1 MNPSRSST
9 RKSERL
15 GKSTS
20 PSPPVRRKSQ
30 RVEKQNM
37 PSLLRRSERTK
48 NHSDIAPS
56 GSKSFDS
63 LALKRKKKKKHKSVK
78 KLTFEA
84 ENKECDGGTSQG
96 KRKRI
101 NTDARAFR
109 AMIKKKP
116 KIDFPEETNGKDNI
130 IQEDSPDET
139 NDCPEE
145 TNSKDNLDQDCPE
158 ETNGEDN
165 LIEEGGNIVEDKI
178 DEHFNGSNLGCK
190 EVANNGI
197 LPSDSAK
204 GLINLSDVEDRGETE
219 ATLATEIPE
228 KGVDCSP
235 SNDVSGEIQ
244 ADDEKIC
251 LICKCGGRLL
261 FCDGKECDGC
271 YHFSC
276 LEPPLVDAPLGVWH
290 CHLCVKKKIEL
301 GVYSVSEGIESIWD
315 AREVEESHAN
325 GWSTEKYFLVKYK
338 GLAHVHNPWVSKGQL
353 LLEAPPLL
361 LEKFN
366 QKDQALK
373 WKPEWSLPHRLL
385 QKRALI
391 FAQQDGHNR
400 GGLTVGTSDCH
411 YEWLVKWHGL
421 GYEQSSWEL
430 DNALFLRSLE
440 GRRLIKDYEDY
451 RQRAKRVPL
460 SSKVDKKLDH
470 ISSFSKLSQTPGGF
484 PPGFGINNLDAVNK
498 LREHWLKGQ
507 NAVVFDDHD
516 RMVKMVA
523 FILSLDSN
531 TCRPFL
537 IISTSAALHL
547 WEDEFSRWAPSL
559 NVIIYSGNKEIRR
572 SIRKLEF
579 FGEGGCL
586 LFQVLIVLPD
596 IVIEDLEILEG
607 IEFEA
612 IIVDECQ
619 CSDISSYLKQIKML
633 KTDLWILILS
643 GQLKDSVVGYHD
655 ILAFLDHQS
664 YDEDNDDL
672 ISNSSDIGQLKDK
685 LSSFVAYRCKSD
697 SFRFVEYWVPVNISN
712 AQLEQY
718 CAALLSNSS
727 ILRSPSKSHVVEALH
742 DILITSRKCCNH
754 PYLVDESLQSLLI
767 KDLPPA
773 EILDVGIKASGKL
786 QLLDSMLMELQKQGL
801 RVLILFQFLGG
812 HGKVSIGDILDDL
825 IRQRFG
831 PDSYERIDKGVMN
844 SKKQSALKM
853 FNNKDHGRF
862 VFLLEANACHPSI
875 KLSSVDTIIIF
886 DSDWNPLNDIR
897 SLQKLTLDSQLEQ
910 IKIFRLYSSFT
921 VEERALVLAKQDR
934 PLDSKLDISWSTIHT
949 LLMWGASS
957 LFDDLKAFHD
967 AENDILRLNS
977 LSGHRQS
984 SLKQALHEFSSI
996 LKQNGE
1002 DNDTRDCSFLLKVK
1016 QNGLKYHPNFS
1027 LLGEWKFKS
1036 LDSEPCHL
1044 FWTKVLEG
1052 KCPRWKYSSVSSQ
1065 RSRKRVQ
1072 LFDGSGN
1079 RPDLE
1084 DGEVVKKHARL
1095 INNADDQPYS
1105 KRDGEK
1111 LSAGN
1116 KEGNSG
1122 ESMERPQGN
1131 IVEFLK
1137 ARKLCDEQRSLHLS
1151 LKSEIPKLC
1160 EILNVTDNVKRMAD
1174 EFLEYVMNNHR
1185 VNSALPKSI
1194 LEAFQI
1200 SLCWTAAALVKH
1212 KIDHEASLM
1221 HAKQHLKF
1229 LCGKDEANVIYSM
1242 LRCLRNIFL
1251 HRRGIYDVNGSPK
1264 ASTSEL
1270 FGKNYSC
1277 MGLALEFELAK
1288 KDVSKSIKTIQKKCQ
1303 KKLKKL
1309 FLKHQEEKDKLIATY
1324 EGKKVDLEKKYKIEL
1339 AIFRSYSPN
1348 DVLRSETLKDLDI
1361 EYTGRIEDLK
1371 HQHEIH
1377 LKDLESAQLI
1387 AREMLQNSEAAW
1399 VEDVKSWADVF
1410 LNSLHLK
1417 ERGNGIEHLKTS
1429 EQAEPDNDP
1438 KNRCL
1443 VSNLV
1448 TEGTNFGR
1456 IDEATTGTGDGSSIT
1471 PEIMSP
1477 VAVQC
1482 SNPVEGQ
1489 TPPVE
1494 AASAYECHGRA
1505 QNACDS
1511 RGKIISVHSH
1521 SKEHNVNGATCMMN
1535 EGEGHDIFNNDCG
1548 EKTVPD
1554 GSEKGITVDPPP
1566 SRKPISDESPLNVSD
1581 RELSS
1586 RQCEGPLLPDQQT
1599 SDGVS
1604 LCMRDS
1610 QVQIEVP
1617 ETSSGIAECY
1627 NGRVHQTDAAL
1638 LDQTATS
1645 EEQEQM
1651 SRTMNNNTLSQA
1663 LQDSHA
1669 SLLTSPRLV
1678 DKDAAVGE
1686 IQNSSGPV
1694 EQVSGPVDVIP
1705 TDQSNPESVTEAREQ
1720 QLPSAEAL
1728 ASNQDTAGE
1737 MQISIQQVE
1746 GLSGPTDAL
1755 QADQFNNDPLMEPL
1769 EQLQQLHCAEPLA
1782 SNLDTSG
1789 ELLNS
1794 SQQIEPVCCQD
1805 DVAQANGLN
1814 HVFRELLQP
1823 MQQLPP
1829 GESPNSTHH
1838 PSMATEIEPRSSNED
1853 SVLGHVPPAPMEV
1866 TNEVVVYPA
1875 SNSEPDPHTPV
1886 GAFRTQSLDTRT
1898 FFSPSEINN
1907 HLRPTAA
1914 QSMNRRHSPSDN
1926 DPLKNEWDRL
1936 RKQSEKT
1943 MKDYE
1948 DMKLRLKSDCEK
1960 ELEEVRRKYDIR
1972 LHESEVEFQL
1982 KKKNLDTSLNLV
1994 QMNMMWAGAFR
2005 SKCSDRRASGVPGMQ
2020 QDPSFT
2026 QQLLWYSRQQRDMR
2040 PPLVAS
2046 PPHGPPASTLQHFAT
2061 ATSSQTMVPPAVSGM
2076 PTCSRPVSSS
2086 PMVVVPPPV
2095 SSMPTFSHPASPSPM
2110 VVVPPPVS
2118 SMPTFSHPASPS
2130 PMVVVPPPVSSMPT
2144 FSRPASSSPMAVVP
2158 PISTTAS
2165 SQAMVPPP
2173 VSSMPTFSRPASSS
2187 PMAVVPPI
2195 STTASS
2201 QAMVPPPVSSMPTFS
2216 RPASSSP
2223 MAVVPPIST
2232 TASSQAMVPPPVSS
2246 MPTFSHPASSSPMAV
2261 VPPIS
2266 TTASSQAMVP
2276 PPVSSMPT
2284 FSCPASS
2291 SPMAVVPPVS
2301 TTASS
2306 QAMLPPPVSSMST
2319 FSRPASSSPMAVVP
2333 PISTTASSQAM
2344 VPPLRAA
2351 VYNAPPRPPHIT
2363 STFPLANYQ
2372 AGSGF
2377 RTTPPHL
2384 RPSTSLPDPHLP
2396 TTARSV
2402 PSQQAPNNIPAMPSL
2417 PNHPQ
2422 PPLPTNISDP
2432 RNRVHLPSSSME
2444 PTMDGNCRLGMN
2456 LPNAVLPPSNVTSLW
2471 QSEFGTARSVQDDSV
2486 RPAMP
2491 TDVVC
2496 LSDDD

>member
-1 MNPSRSST
+1 MTPSRSST

-20 PSPPVRRKSQ
+20 SSPLVRRKSQ
-30 RVEKQNM
+30 RFEKQNM
-37 PSLLRRSERTK
+37 PSPLRRSERTK

-63 LALKRKKKKKHKSVK
+63 LALKRKKIKKHKSVK

-96 KRKRI
+96 KRKR
-101 NTDARAFR
+101 TDMDARAFR

-116 KIDFPEETNGKDNI
+116 KIDCPEEANGKDNLIQEDSPDETNGKANLVQEDFPEETNGKDNLI
-130 IQEDSPDET
+130 
-139 NDCPEE
+139 
-145 TNSKDNLDQDCPE
+145 QDCPE

-178 DEHFNGSNLGCK
+178 DEHFNGSNLDCK

-197 LPSDSAK
+197 LPSDDAK
-204 GLINLSDVEDRGETE
+204 ELINLSDVEDRGETE
-219 ATLATEIPE
+219 ATLAKEISE

-235 SNDVSGEIQ
+235 SNDVSTEIQ
-244 ADDEKIC
+244 ADDGKIC
-251 LICKCGGRLL
+251 LVCKCGGRLL

-315 AREVEESHAN
+315 AIEDKVSHAN

-338 GLAHVHNPWVSKGQL
+338 GLAHVHKPWVSKNQL

-400 GGLTVGTSDCH
+400 GGQTVGTSDCH

-421 GYEQSSWEL
+421 GYEHSSWEL
-430 DNALFLRSLE
+430 DNALFLHSLE
-440 GRRLIKDYEDY
+440 GRRLIKDYEEY
-451 RQRAKRVPL
+451 HQRAKRVPL
-460 SSKVDKKLDH
+460 SSKVDKKLDR
-470 ISSFSKLSQTPGGF
+470 ISSFSKLSQMPGGF

-516 RMVKMVA
+516 RMMKMVT

-531 TCRPFL
+531 TCQPFL
-537 IISTSAALHL
+537 IISTSAALRL
-547 WEDEFSRWAPSL
+547 WEDEFSCWAPSL

-579 FGEGGCL
+579 YGEGGCL

-596 IVIEDLEILEG
+596 IIIEDLEVFEG

-643 GQLKDSVVGYHD
+643 GQLKDSVVEYHD

-727 ILRSPSKSHVVEALH
+727 ILRSPLKSHVVEALH
-742 DILITSRKCCNH
+742 DILITTRKCCNH

-786 QLLDSMLMELQKQGL
+786 QLLDSMLMELKKQGL

-862 VFLLEANACHPSI
+862 VFLLEANACHHSI

-967 AENDILRLNS
+967 AKTDILRLNS
-977 LSGHRQS
+977 LPGQS

-996 LKQNGE
+996 LEQNGE

-1052 KCPRWKYSSVSSQ
+1052 RYPRWKYLSVSSQ

-1084 DGEVVKKHARL
+1084 DEEVVKKHAKL

-1105 KRDGEK
+1105 KHDGEK

-1137 ARKLCDEQRSLHLS
+1137 ARKLRDEQRSLHLS

-1160 EILNVTDNVKRMAD
+1160 EILHVTDNVKRMAD

-1200 SLCWTAAALVKH
+1200 SLCWTAAAL
-1212 KIDHEASLM
+1212 
-1221 HAKQHLKF
+1221 
-1229 LCGKDEANVIYSM
+1229 
-1242 LRCLRNIFL
+1242 
-1251 HRRGIYDVNGSPK
+1251 
-1264 ASTSEL
+1264 
-1270 FGKNYSC
+1270 
-1277 MGLALEFELAK
+1277 
-1288 KDVSKSIKTIQKKCQ
+1288 
-1303 KKLKKL
+1303 
-1309 FLKHQEEKDKLIATY
+1309 
-1324 EGKKVDLEKKYKIEL
+1324 
-1339 AIFRSYSPN
+1339 
-1348 DVLRSETLKDLDI
+1348 
-1361 EYTGRIEDLK
+1361 
-1371 HQHEIH
+1371 
-1377 LKDLESAQLI
+1377 
-1387 AREMLQNSEAAW
+1387 EMLQNSEAAW
-1399 VEDVKSWADVF
+1399 VEEVKSWENVL

-1448 TEGTNFGR
+1448 TEGTDFDR
-1456 IDEATTGTGDGSSIT
+1456 IAEAMTGTGVGSSRT

-1489 TPPVE
+1489 TPPAE
-1494 AASAYECHGRA
+1494 AASAYEGHDRG

-1535 EGEGHDIFNNDCG
+1535 EGERHDIFNNDCG

-1554 GSEKGITVDPPP
+1554 GSEKDITVDPPP
-1566 SRKPISDESPLNVSD
+1566 SRKPISDGSPLNVSD

-1586 RQCEGPLLPDQQT
+1586 RQCESPLLPDQQT

-1617 ETSSGIAECY
+1617 ETSSGVAEFY
-1627 NGRVHQTDAAL
+1627 NGRAHQTDVVL

-1645 EEQEQM
+1645 DEQEQM

-1694 EQVSGPVDVIP
+1694 EQ
-1705 TDQSNPESVTEAREQ
+1705 
-1720 QLPSAEAL
+1720 
-1728 ASNQDTAGE
+1728 DTAGE
-1737 MQISIQQVE
+1737 MQISTQQVE
-1746 GLSGPTDAL
+1746 GLSGPIDAL
-1755 QADQFNNDPLMEPL
+1755 RADQFNNDPLMEPR
-1769 EQLQQLHCAEPLA
+1769 EQLLQLHSAEPLA

-1794 SQQIEPVCCQD
+1794 SQQVEPVCRQD

-1814 HVFRELLQP
+1814 HVFGELLQP
-1823 MQQLPP
+1823 MQQLPRA
-1829 GESPNSTHH
+1829 ESPNSTHN

-1853 SVLGHVPPAPMEV
+1853 SLSGHVPPAPMEV
-1866 TNEVVVYPA
+1866 TNEVVVHPA
-1875 SNSEPDPHTPV
+1875 SNSELDPHTPV
-1886 GAFRTQSLDTRT
+1886 GAFRTQSLDRRT

-1914 QSMNRRHSPSDN
+1914 QSMNRRHSPLDD
-1926 DPLKNEWDRL
+1926 DPLKNELDRL
-1936 RKQSEKT
+1936 HKQLEKT

-1948 DMKLRLKSDCEK
+1948 NMKLQLKSDCERD
-1960 ELEEVRRKYDIR
+1960 LEEVRRKYDIK
-1972 LHESEVEFQL
+1972 LLESELEFQL

-1994 QMNMMWAGAFR
+1994 QMNQMWAGAFR

-2046 PPHGPPASTLQHFAT
+2046 SPHGPPASTLQHFAT
-2061 ATSSQTMVPPAVSGM
+2061 ATSSQTMVPPPVSSM
-2076 PTCSRPVSSS
+2076 PTFSRSVSSS

-2144 FSRPASSSPMAVVP
+2144 FSRPASSSPMAVMP
-2158 PISTTAS
+2158 PISTTTS

-2195 STTASS
+2195 STTTSS
-2201 QAMVPPPVSSMPTFS
+2201 HAMVPPPVSSMPTFS
-2216 RPASSSP
+2216 RPVSSSP

-2232 TASSQAMVPPPVSS
+2232 TS
-2246 MPTFSHPASSSPMAV
+2246 
-2261 VPPIS
+2261 
-2266 TTASSQAMVP
+2266 
-2276 PPVSSMPT
+2276 
-2284 FSCPASS
+2284 
-2291 SPMAVVPPVS
+2291 
-2301 TTASS
+2301 
-2306 QAMLPPPVSSMST
+2306 
-2319 FSRPASSSPMAVVP
+2319 
-2333 PISTTASSQAM
+2333 SSQAM
-2344 VPPLRAA
+2344 VPPLRPA

-2363 STFPLANYQ
+2363 STFPLANHQ

-2396 TTARSV
+2396 TAARSV
-2402 PSQQAPNNIPAMPSL
+2402 PSQQATNNIPAMPSL

-2432 RNRVHLPSSSME
+2432 RNRVHLPSTSME
-2444 PTMDGNCRLGMN
+2444 PTMDGNCQLGMN
-2456 LPNAVLPPSNVTSLW
+2456 LPNALLRPSNVTSLW

-2491 TDVVC
+2491 PDVVC